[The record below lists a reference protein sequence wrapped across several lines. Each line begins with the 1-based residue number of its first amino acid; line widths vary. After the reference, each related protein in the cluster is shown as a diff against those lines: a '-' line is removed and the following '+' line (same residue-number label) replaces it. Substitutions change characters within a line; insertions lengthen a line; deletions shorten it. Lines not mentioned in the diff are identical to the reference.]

1 MNRSEPLPW
10 PVCLCAETL
19 DADSIAARIGT
30 SVPRTTSDNGPKL
43 VPSCHSGTTS
53 CPLMESIMESLMGP
67 LNAKV

>member
-30 SVPRTTSDNGPKL
+30 SVPRTTSDNDRQRPKL

-53 CPLMESIMESLMGP
+53 GP
-67 LNAKV
+67 

>member
-19 DADSIAARIGT
+19 DADSIAARLGT
-30 SVPRTTSDNGPKL
+30 SVSAEHVRQTTDNDRQP

-53 CPLMESIMESLMGP
+53 GP
-67 LNAKV
+67 